1 MPIDKLALELEQSR
15 MLREKAR
22 VILDKSTALYG
33 LFMIV
38 SLLGFFYDR
47 ITARM
52 LAFLVALGILIL
64 ILGAVPYLMVTSKEE
79 KRIETLLGDRK

>member
-1 MPIDKLALELEQSR
+1 MNDKLALELEQSR

-38 SLLGFFYDR
+38 SLLGFFYEK
-47 ITARM
+47 ITART
-52 LAFLVALGILIL
+52 LSLLVGVGILIL
-64 ILGAVPYLMVTSKEE
+64 VLGAVPYLLVTSREE
-79 KRIETLLGDRK
+79 KRIEALLRKRT

>member
-1 MPIDKLALELEQSR
+1 MVDKLQLELEQSR

-47 ITARM
+47 ITAQM
-52 LAFLVALGILIL
+52 LALLVAVGILIL
-64 ILGAVPYLMVTSKEE
+64 ILGAVPYLVVTSKEE
-79 KRIETLLGDRK
+79 RRIEKLLGDRK

>member
-1 MPIDKLALELEQSR
+1 VAASIADGLHAAADPTL
-15 MLREKAR
+15 AR

-47 ITARM
+47 ITAQM
-52 LAFLVALGILIL
+52 LALLVAVGILIL
-64 ILGAVPYLMVTSKEE
+64 ILGAVPYLVVTSKEE
-79 KRIETLLGDRK
+79 RRIEKLLGDRK